1 LVNNFTNIN
10 ERSSEQKK
18 NVYDKCGGFKQ
29 AAYIELKYYVVIK
42 DTVLALNSLCV
53 FVDTCRQAN

>member
-1 LVNNFTNIN
+1 VN
-10 ERSSEQKK
+10 RKK

-53 FVDTCRQAN
+53 FVDKCRQAN